1 MLAASTIHISS
12 AARQWAVK
20 ELARRAGITQAVFQ
34 SWKIEVSLTCTTV
47 YLQPGTS
54 KRIEFRS
61 SFSPSFSNEVLGP
74 GSDIIH
80 AQWMRP
86 PGQPIQSLIPDFIV
100 PYFES
105 REQGAHPL
113 FREKSSEDIECFADL
128 PALTVLMLARA
139 EEVTPSRVDVHGRFC
154 AEDSIA
160 FRNGFLDRPIV
171 DEWGLA
177 LAEAIQ
183 QLVPQWRPKPRR
195 LCAKISHDIDEAGR
209 LPQLW
214 PTTPSSR
221 AFWQPRSLWMLLPFD
236 VRYAIRST
244 LRKSG
249 TVAGV
254 GQLGKPF
261 SLRQTSCLDLISR
274 AVEPAV
280 KRGLDTAVYWKAS
293 RLGPYDSGYDP
304 RNAYVRNTIRSLQ
317 QLDVENGVH
326 PGYATYR
333 CAEELQREVDVV
345 RSVLGEDHIGGR
357 QHYLR
362 WCPETWI
369 DWERAGLAY
378 DSTLGYPE
386 QVGFRAGTCIPYRPW
401 LLSLDREAN
410 LLEIP
415 LIVMDVTLLESLRLE
430 EDQLLVSVQRLVE
443 KCAATGGVF
452 TLLFHNTTLRNE
464 SLMPLYNKILDIL
477 DSSSR
482 FDWKS
487 SLRDGWD

>member
-1 MLAASTIHISS
+1 MFAAFTIHISS

-20 ELARRAGITQAVFQ
+20 ELARRAGITRTFFH
-34 SWKIEVSLTCTTV
+34 SWRIEVSPSSTTV

-54 KRIEFRS
+54 KRIDFRN
-61 SFSPSFSNEVLGP
+61 SFSPSFSHELLSRVSG
-74 GSDIIH
+74 IIH

-100 PYFES
+100 PYYEGP
-105 REQGAHPL
+105 EHGVPPL
-113 FREKSSEDIECFADL
+113 FRKKSPGLIECFADL

-139 EEVTPSRVDVHGRFC
+139 EEVEPSRLDVHGRFC
-154 AEDSIA
+154 VEDSIA

-177 LAEAIQ
+177 LAEAVQ
-183 QLVPQWRPKPRR
+183 QLVPQWQLKPRR
-195 LCAKISHDIDEAGR
+195 LCAKISHDIDEIGFP
-209 LPQLW
+209 PQLW
-214 PTTPSSR
+214 PTTRSPR
-221 AFWQPRSLWMLLPFD
+221 AAWHARTLWMSLPFD
-236 VRYAIRST
+236 VRYAIRSS
-244 LRKSG
+244 LWKLG
-249 TVAGV
+249 PAAAG
-254 GQLGKPF
+254 GQVGKPF
-261 SLRQTSCLDLISR
+261 SLGQASCLKLISR
-274 AVEPAV
+274 AVEPTV

-304 RNAYVRNTIRSLQ
+304 RNAHVRETIRSLQ
-317 QLDVENGVH
+317 QLGVENGVH

-333 CAEELQREVDVV
+333 CAEELQREVDLV

-362 WCPETWI
+362 WCPETWV
-369 DWERAGLAY
+369 DWEKTGLAY

-401 LLSLDREAN
+401 LLGLDREAK

-415 LIVMDVTLLESLRLE
+415 LIVMDVTLLESLDLE
-430 EDQLLVSVQRLVE
+430 EDQLLVTVQRLVQ
-443 KCAATGGVF
+443 KCGATGGVF

-464 SLMPLYNKILDIL
+464 SLMPLYNKILDML
-477 DSSSR
+477 HSSSR

-487 SLRDGWD
+487 SLRSGWD